1 MRVEVFLKDK
11 FLKVLFLGER
21 NYIHLGF
28 VFFFE
33 TGFHCVAQAG
43 LKLLILLPL
52 PPDCWDYRYEL
63 QCSAACSVLLNIADL
78 LFLEVVPAH
87 VCVSTYDVRELLSQ

>member
-1 MRVEVFLKDK
+1 MLCVYAVMRVEVFLKDK

-52 PPDCWDYRYEL
+52 PPTAGIIGMNY
-63 QCSAACSVLLNIADL
+63 SAQL
-78 LFLEVVPAH
+78 H
-87 VCVSTYDVRELLSQ
+87 VQFC